1 MLVFEVDAL
10 GNGLLLE
17 KVVFFIDERNHIGL
31 AHTHYHLSLV
41 NLSEVHHLVDEVKDT
56 FRVLSDN
63 LVDALTVRLFVFLDQ
78 GEQWGD
84 NQCQWRTDF
93 VTDVHEELD
102 LRLAH
107 LFGVDVLLQDELV
120 FHLALAV
127 AQVEHDGCYEEQQIE
142 ELCPDAG
149 IPGWVNDDGELLHRC
164 FVAVADGL
172 DAVFVAAGSHVRE
185 GKFVLSGWN
194 GAPGIAV
201 DAVGVS
207 YLLHIIIGEGRE
219 LQGEG
224 VVIVREIEFP
234 CHSYPAVR
242 DSIAARLHA
251 WGHCLVVDHE
261 ARDNH
266 LCLPWVLLYPVG
278 LEPVESARATHQN
291 HLLIL
296 GGAYGSIAELVA
308 LQSAFGIK
316 PDDAAILGVQHV
328 ESAVCTQPYFALV
341 VFSDTRHTV
350 VGESLGCG
358 IMFRL
363 YSLSEVKAE
372 GSILGAIPYM
382 VFAIYKHA
390 VRKTVLVQAVDAL
403 EGGNPAVSL
412 AVEARQSHRGGY
424 IHMVAIL

>member
-17 KVVFFIDERNHIGL
+17 KVVFFIDERNHIGF

-41 NLSEVHHLVDEVKDT
+41 NLSEIHHLVDEVKDT

-142 ELCPDAG
+142 ELCPNAG

-185 GKFVLSGWN
+185 GKFVLSGWH

-201 DAVGVS
+201 DAVHIA

-219 LQGEG
+219 LQGKG
-224 VVIVREIEFP
+224 VVF
-234 CHSYPAVR
+234 
-242 DSIAARLHA
+242 
-251 WGHCLVVDHE
+251 
-261 ARDNH
+261 
-266 LCLPWVLLYPVG
+266 
-278 LEPVESARATHQN
+278 
-291 HLLIL
+291 
-296 GGAYGSIAELVA
+296 
-308 LQSAFGIK
+308 
-316 PDDAAILGVQHV
+316 
-328 ESAVCTQPYFALV
+328 
-341 VFSDTRHTV
+341 
-350 VGESLGCG
+350 
-358 IMFRL
+358 
-363 YSLSEVKAE
+363 
-372 GSILGAIPYM
+372 
-382 VFAIYKHA
+382 
-390 VRKTVLVQAVDAL
+390 VRKL
-403 EGGNPAVSL
+403 EITGKG
-412 AVEARQSHRGGY
+412 
-424 IHMVAIL
+424 

>member
-185 GKFVLSGWN
+185 GKFVLPGWH

-201 DAVGVS
+201 DAVSVS

-224 VVIVREIEFP
+224 VVIVREIELL

-242 DSIAARLHA
+242 DGIAARLHA
-251 WGHCLVVDHE
+251 WAHCLVVDHE

-278 LEPVESARATHQN
+278 LEPVDSARATHQN

-341 VFSDTRHTV
+341 VFCDTRHTV

-363 YSLSEVKAE
+363 YSLSEVEAE
-372 GSILGAIPYM
+372 GSILGAIPYV

-424 IHMVAIL
+424 IHVVAIL